1 MWRLRRVSDD
11 KFLLHGSHRKSS
23 VRPGAAIPP
32 EAARDGDVIKDSNC
46 RIVCVCVCVC
56 VGGGEGG
63 GRKRKRQT
71 TDN

>member
-11 KFLLHGSHRKSS
+11 KFLLQGSHRKSS

-46 RIVCVCVCVC
+46 RIVCVCVCV
-56 VGGGEGG
+56 GGFFFG
-63 GRKRKRQT
+63 GREREKEANDR
-71 TDN
+71 